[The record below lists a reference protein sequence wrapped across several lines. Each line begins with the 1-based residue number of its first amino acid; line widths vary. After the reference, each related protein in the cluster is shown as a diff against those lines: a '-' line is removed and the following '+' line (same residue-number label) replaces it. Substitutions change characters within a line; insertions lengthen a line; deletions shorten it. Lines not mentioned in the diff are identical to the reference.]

1 MQALWQWLKQ
11 ALVGQGQAHGFVQRR
26 VLCAGPN
33 ELHQVAYTEWGD
45 PQNPEVVVCVHGL
58 SRNGRDFDHLARALA
73 GRYRVVCPDMP
84 GRGASDW
91 LQNKADYAIPTYVA
105 DMVTLIAR
113 LNVDSV
119 HWVGTSMGGVIG
131 MELAAQARSPVRS
144 LVLNDVGPFISGST
158 LASLRDY
165 LGKAPRF
172 ASVDAAEAY
181 TRKVCGDAF
190 GPLSDAHW
198 RHLTEHAI
206 RQTADGDWEM
216 CYDPGIAE
224 AFKLPFLS
232 FFHVDLWST
241 YDAVRCPTLVLR
253 GAESDVLAQDTY
265 AEMARRGPRAKL
277 VEVPGVG
284 HAPML
289 LNDAE
294 IAVVRDFL
302 ATQNAAGRGETIGN
316 TSA

>member
-1 MQALWQWLKQ
+1 MSFIHWCQRLWRGKKIP
-11 ALVGQGQAHGFVQRR
+11 GGFASQR
-26 VLCAGPN
+26 VLCAGRDD
-33 ELHQVAYTEWGD
+33 LHHVVYTEWGD
-45 PQNPEVVVCVHGL
+45 PKNPEVVVCVHGL
-58 SRNGRDFDHLARALA
+58 SRNGRDFDHLAAALS
-73 GRYRVVCPDMP
+73 GRYRVVCPDLP
-84 GRGASDW
+84 GRGRSDW
-91 LQNKADYAIPTYVA
+91 LDNKADYTIATYVA

-113 LNVDSV
+113 LNVERV

-131 MELAAQARSPVRS
+131 MTLAALPRTPVKS
-144 LVLNDVGPFISGST
+144 LVLNDVGPFISGTT

-172 ASVDAAEAY
+172 GSVDEAEAY
-181 TRKVCGDAF
+181 TRKVCGDAL

-206 RQTADGDWEM
+206 RQAADGGWEM
-216 CYDPGIAE
+216 CYDPGIAD
-224 AFKLPFLS
+224 AFKLPFLA
-232 FFHVDLWST
+232 FFNVDLWAT

-265 AEMARRGPRAKL
+265 AEMARRGPRATL

-289 LNDAE
+289 LNADE
-294 IAVVRDFL
+294 IAVVSEFL
-302 ATQNAAGRGETIGN
+302 VAQTKAGERETIGN
-316 TSA
+316 TSG